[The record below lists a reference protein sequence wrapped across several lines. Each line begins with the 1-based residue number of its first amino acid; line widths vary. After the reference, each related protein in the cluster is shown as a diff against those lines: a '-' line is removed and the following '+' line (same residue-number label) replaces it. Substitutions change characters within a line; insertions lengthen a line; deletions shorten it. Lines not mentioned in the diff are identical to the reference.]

1 MKYIFSVQGPE
12 IRANTSWYAGSA
24 GTGKNVTHIGDIF
37 SPDSLFCRYQEII
50 AGRPVKPV

>member
-24 GTGKNVTHIGDIF
+24 GAGKNVTHIGDIF
-37 SPDSLFCRYQEII
+37 SPDSLFCRHPGITE
-50 AGRPVKPV
+50 